1 MTFLISSTNVFNYL
15 VENKICQSQEQS
27 LSKIELKSAKNFNL
41 LISLPDDR
49 QLLVK
54 QERHDQNGKT
64 LGEFIDEWRIHDFCQ
79 QFPEI
84 NYLRAS
90 LSEAIHFDSE
100 NSIIVFNYL
109 NEYQDLAES
118 YAQEQEFPPEISQVV
133 GTTVAAIHRLT
144 IDNKNYQKFFEN
156 SLKSPNITKGLDRIT
171 PEIFGKV
178 TADGLRF
185 FSLYQRYDNLGKAI
199 AELNQNFTPCC
210 LTHNDL
216 KLNNILLS
224 LNWETEIE
232 DKLSGNKNI
241 IRLIDWER
249 GSWGDPAND
258 LGTIIA
264 SYLQIWLYSIVSS
277 KTIPIEE
284 CLRLAAIPLS
294 MIQPSL
300 STLVNAYLT
309 TFPEIL
315 ELRPDFLQL
324 VMQFS
329 GLALIRAIQARLQHE
344 KTFDN
349 SGICMLQVAK
359 SLLCRPQ
366 ASIST
371 ILGMEFS
378 TISSKNLSL
387 V

>member
-84 NYLRAS
+84 NHLRAS

-109 NEYQDLAES
+109 NEYQDLAEF
-118 YAQEQEFPPEISQVV
+118 YAQEQEFLPEVSQVV
-133 GTTVAAIHRLT
+133 GTTIAAIHRLT

-329 GLALIRAIQARLQHE
+329 GLALIRAIQARLQYE

-349 SGICMLQVAK
+349 TGICILQVAK